1 MQTSN
6 TFTSTLQKTIALIVL
21 VLVGFAVQAQQAL
34 TLKEAIQTA
43 LKNSYNIQLV
53 ENTVAIAK
61 NNNYIGVAGG
71 LPTVTSTVNNNK
83 SLSTIEQRFA
93 DPTRNTTKTG
103 VDGNTLTA
111 GLTASVIIF
120 NGYRIMATKD
130 RLATIEKQ
138 SEQQL
143 QAQLA
148 NTTATVMQQY
158 YNIIRQQA
166 YLKTIEKSIEASKQ
180 RLDIVKTR
188 QQIGV
193 ANQADLLQSNLDLN
207 ALIQG
212 KQNQLLIID
221 QAKADLL
228 NTMVLPSSTPIMIQ
242 EDITVDTKI
251 KLAEVEA
258 KIKANPLLQSA
269 EQLININQFIEKETR
284 ALMYPTLRASTGYN
298 VNSSS
303 SAAGFSLLNESYGP
317 FLGVNLSI
325 PIYAGSTAKRS
336 LKTAQLNTN
345 TARIQYKNAEQDL
358 ATQLYKTYQSYQNS
372 IQQIPIET
380 DNYKMSQSL
389 LELVMQKYQLGQA
402 TMVDVKQAQQ
412 SFENAGFRVVSLQFA
427 AKVAEVELKRLSNQF
442 NF

>member
-6 TFTSTLQKTIALIVL
+6 TFTSTLQKTIAVIVL
-21 VLVGFAVQAQQAL
+21 VLVGFAVQAQQTL

-93 DPTRNTTKTG
+93 DPARNTTKTG

-166 YLKTIEKSIEASKQ
+166 YLKTIEKSIEASC
-180 RLDIVKTR
+180 LLASIDFSIVFK
-188 QQIGV
+188 
-193 ANQADLLQSNLDLN
+193 
-207 ALIQG
+207 
-212 KQNQLLIID
+212 
-221 QAKADLL
+221 
-228 NTMVLPSSTPIMIQ
+228 
-242 EDITVDTKI
+242 
-251 KLAEVEA
+251 
-258 KIKANPLLQSA
+258 
-269 EQLININQFIEKETR
+269 
-284 ALMYPTLRASTGYN
+284 
-298 VNSSS
+298 
-303 SAAGFSLLNESYGP
+303 
-317 FLGVNLSI
+317 
-325 PIYAGSTAKRS
+325 
-336 LKTAQLNTN
+336 
-345 TARIQYKNAEQDL
+345 
-358 ATQLYKTYQSYQNS
+358 
-372 IQQIPIET
+372 
-380 DNYKMSQSL
+380 
-389 LELVMQKYQLGQA
+389 
-402 TMVDVKQAQQ
+402 
-412 SFENAGFRVVSLQFA
+412 
-427 AKVAEVELKRLSNQF
+427 
-442 NF
+442 

>member
-1 MQTSN
+1 MQKLGRVYTLLVF
-6 TFTSTLQKTIALIVL
+6 TFL
-21 VLVGFAVQAQQAL
+21 LVGVINAQTTLSLNQAV
-34 TLKEAIQTA
+34 QTA
-43 LKNSYNIQLV
+43 LKNSYDIQLV

-61 NNNYIGVAGG
+61 NNNDIGVAGA

-83 SLSTIEQRFA
+83 SFSTIQQKYA
-93 DPTRNTTKTG
+93 DASRNTTKSG

-111 GLTASVIIF
+111 GLTASIIIF

-143 QAQLA
+143 QTQLA

-180 RLDIVKTR
+180 RLDIVETR
-188 QQIGV
+188 QKIGV
-193 ANQADLLQSNLDLN
+193 ANQADYLQSNLDLN

-228 NTMVLPSSTPIMIQ
+228 NTMVLPSTTSVTIQ
-242 EDITVDTKI
+242 EDIKVDSKI
-251 KLAEVEA
+251 SLADVES
-258 KIKANPLLQSA
+258 KIKANPILQSA
-269 EQLININQFIEKETR
+269 EQLININQFIEKETK
-284 ALMYPTLRASTGYN
+284 ALIYPTLRASTGYN

-317 FLGVNLSI
+317 FLGLNLSI
-325 PIYAGSTAKRS
+325 PIYGGGAAKHV
-336 LKTAQLNTN
+336 LKTAKLNTN
-345 TARIQYKNAEQDL
+345 IARLQYKNAEQDL
-358 ATQLYKTYQSYQNS
+358 STELYKTYQSYQNNL
-372 IQQIPIET
+372 QQIPTES
-380 DNYKMSQSL
+380 DNFKMSQSL
-389 LELVMQKYQLGQA
+389 LELVMQKFQLGQA

-412 SFENAGFRVVSLQFA
+412 SFENAGFRLVSLRFN
-427 AKVAEVELKRLSNQF
+427 AKIAEIELKRLSNQLTF
-442 NF
+442 